1 MFVIFTFLCMATIVK
16 DCSSLNLNFGTNN
29 VIDIFGVTD
38 NELGNNTIVKDDD
51 PPPHKEVARMAR
63 YITHKSN
70 WGALATMAVREPI
83 VGFPFANIFSLS
95 DGPLDKSSGVPYMYI
110 SPWEISAH
118 DLKQNNKTSITMS
131 LAQGNYCSK
140 MNYDPE
146 DPRCAHVIL
155 TGTFVKLTKESE
167 EGQFARNA
175 LFSRHPIMPEWPE
188 DHGFFFAKLEIKNIL
203 LLDFF
208 GGAITVPLED
218 YFNANP
224 NTQFRLDMM

>member
-1 MFVIFTFLCMATIVK
+1 VIFTLFCMASLVR
-16 DCSSLNLNFGTNN
+16 DCSSLNLNFGSSNN
-29 VIDIFGVTD
+29 VINIFAVTD
-38 NELGNNTIVKDDD
+38 DELSNNTIVEDDG
-51 PPPHKEVARMAR
+51 PPPHREVARMAR

-70 WGALATMAVREPI
+70 WCALATMAVREPI

-118 DLKQNNKTSITMS
+118 DLRQNNKTSITMS

-155 TGTFVKLTKESE
+155 TGTFVKLTADSE
-167 EGQFARNA
+167 EGQFAKTA

-203 LLDFF
+203 VLDFF

-224 NTQFRLDMM
+224 DTKFRLDNIM

>member
-1 MFVIFTFLCMATIVK
+1 MKIIWLLFPLLARDV
-16 DCSSLNLNFGTNN
+16 SSLSPNFGTNN
-29 VIDIFGVTD
+29 VINIFGTTD
-38 NELGNNTIVKDDD
+38 NDFVNNTLTDDDD
-51 PPPHKEVARMAR
+51 PPPHAEVARMAR

-70 WGALATMAVREPI
+70 WCALATISVRDPT
-83 VGFPFANIFSLS
+83 VGSPFANIFSVS

-131 LAQGNYCSK
+131 LAQGTYCSK

-146 DPRCAHVIL
+146 DPRCAHIIL
-155 TGTFVKLTKESE
+155 TGVFVKLDENSK
-167 EGQFARNA
+167 EGQFAKTA

-203 LLDFF
+203 VLDFF
-208 GGAITVPLED
+208 GGAKTVPLDD
-218 YFNANP
+218 YFSATP
-224 NTQFRLDMM
+224 NSKYHLDIM